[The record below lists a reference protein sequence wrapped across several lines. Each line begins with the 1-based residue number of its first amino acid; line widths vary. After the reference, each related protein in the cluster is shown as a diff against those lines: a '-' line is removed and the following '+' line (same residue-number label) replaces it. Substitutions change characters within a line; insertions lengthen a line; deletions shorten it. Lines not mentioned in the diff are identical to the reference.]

1 MLLMFVTKVES
12 EDGLFVTND
21 ATRSLEKR
29 CLDGNLPF
37 LADRAMG
44 QYDHRICIHRI
55 HSEYTAV

>member
-1 MLLMFVTKVES
+1 MSGDLLLITYVTLMCLTLMFVTKVVS

-37 LADRAMG
+37 LADRAM
-44 QYDHRICIHRI
+44 
-55 HSEYTAV
+55 